1 MDMTFKGFARR
12 LDDLDLPRLGAS
24 IGVGRDEIH
33 AFLHVETS
41 GHGFDAQGRPV
52 ILFEPHVFYRNLAG
66 AARAKAV
73 AAGLAYAKWG
83 EKPYPRDSYP
93 RLKAACAI
101 DETAALR
108 SASWGLGQVL
118 GENFRAAGFPT
129 VQAMVEARWRTRRC
143 SWRRRSISSP
153 PTGST
158 ANCASMTG
166 PASPRATTAH
176 PTGRTPTIS
185 GLPRH
190 SANGPGSGTRRPLRR
205 RFRSR
210 SRRNRTVRRPP
221 RQSRAKP
228 ECGADRFPDR
238 CPDYGPQCWLRW
250 SPQSSPCFERPP
262 PCFERQSHELVQG
275 VIAADLLRPRAV
287 AQGAEPR
294 AKLRVRH
301 DLCEDAACQ
310 LAQSSRQPQRS

>member
-1 MDMTFKGFARR
+1 MDMTFKGAARR

-24 IGVGRDEIH
+24 IGVGEDEIH
-33 AFLHVETS
+33 AFLDVETS

-129 VQAMVEARWRTRRC
+129 VQAMVEAMMADEALQLAAAVNFIAANRLDGKLRKHDWAGFAKGYNGASYRKNAYDTRLADAFRKW
-143 SWRRRSISSP
+143 SGIKDTPSP
-153 PTGST
+153 P
-158 ANCASMTG
+158 AAPARPPAPVPQASQPDG
-166 PASPRATTAH
+166 P
-176 PTGRTPTIS
+176 TP
-185 GLPRH
+185 
-190 SANGPGSGTRRPLRR
+190 SAPEAGPGRSGGRPGLWAVVVAPLVAGILSL
-205 RFRSR
+205 FRKAPS
-210 SRRNRTVRRPP
+210 
-221 RQSRAKP
+221 
-228 ECGADRFPDR
+228 
-238 CPDYGPQCWLRW
+238 L
-250 SPQSSPCFERPP
+250 
-262 PCFERQSHELVQG
+262 FERQSHEVVQ
-275 VIAADLLRPRAV
+275 
-287 AQGAEPR
+287 
-294 AKLRVRH
+294 
-301 DLCEDAACQ
+301 
-310 LAQSSRQPQRS
+310 